1 MQILIR
7 YALLDKGL
15 NTIVLGGVLSL
26 KLLDVEHVVPDTV
39 ISSVVIDEA
48 ICTSFELMDLLIRV

>member
-15 NTIVLGGVLSL
+15 YTIVLGGVLSL
-26 KLLDVEHVVPDTV
+26 ELLDVEHVVPDTV

-48 ICTSFELMDLLIRV
+48 ICTSFELMDLLLGV